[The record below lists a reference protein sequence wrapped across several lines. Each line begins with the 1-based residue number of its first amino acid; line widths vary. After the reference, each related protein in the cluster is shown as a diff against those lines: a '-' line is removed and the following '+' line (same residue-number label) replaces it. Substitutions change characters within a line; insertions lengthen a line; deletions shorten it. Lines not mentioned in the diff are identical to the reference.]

1 MKLPSLPTQPNLPDN
16 ARPQG
21 GPAGVVQSRS
31 VTQVNT
37 TEVSFDRG
45 SQSMSVQRQE
55 ALSVVD
61 QTLAKAYERIAGRGM
76 NDEAM
81 AAFKQFEPLTAEKVA
96 NNILGFIERRLQMD
110 AADGATPEQLE
121 ARLEAGL
128 KGFEQGFAEAAAKL
142 EALSMLNPEIQA
154 DIDNTYERV
163 IEGIEDLRL
172 KFLQDFLAQDDEA

>member
-1 MKLPSLPTQPNLPDN
+1 MKLPGLPMQTNLPDN
-16 ARPQG
+16 
-21 GPAGVVQSRS
+21 SRAQTGNTLVS
-31 VTQVNT
+31 SSRTVAQVST

-45 SQSMSVQRQE
+45 AQTLSVQRQE

-76 NDEAM
+76 DSDAV

-96 NNILGFIERRLQMD
+96 GNILGFIERRLQMD
-110 AADGATPEQLE
+110 AADGATPEQLQS
-121 ARLEAGL
+121 RLEAGL

-154 DIDNTYERV
+154 DINTTHELV
-163 IEGIEDLRL
+163 LEGIEDLRL
-172 KFLQDFLAQDDEA
+172 KFIQDLLPDQDEA